1 MGIVV
6 RSFLVLA
13 LSVAALVPP
22 ALAQTFPT
30 RPIRMVVP
38 LAPGGSNDTI
48 GRIVAER
55 LSERLG
61 QQVIVDNRP
70 GGNRQIGSAIVA
82 RA

>member
-1 MGIVV
+1 MGFARHLIWIALCAAAVV
-6 RSFLVLA
+6 PGS
-13 LSVAALVPP
+13 
-22 ALAQTFPT
+22 LAQSFPA

-70 GGNRQIGSAIVA
+70 GGTA
-82 RA
+82 